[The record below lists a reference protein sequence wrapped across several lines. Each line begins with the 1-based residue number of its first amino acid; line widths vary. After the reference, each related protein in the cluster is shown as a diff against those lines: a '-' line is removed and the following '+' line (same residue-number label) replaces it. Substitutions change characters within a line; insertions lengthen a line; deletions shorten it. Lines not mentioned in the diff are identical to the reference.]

1 MADSFYGQFQSEHEF
16 QSAIFNDDQERKA
29 VLKRL
34 GYEEN
39 MVSNRRALF
48 SDPDIIAQLESAPEN
63 HPFKLLLRA
72 NGWGTV
78 YHPGGGIPKERKERG
93 RYPFKRKERGRYPFK
108 RCFILLAFG
117 YATNRANC
125 FC

>member
-1 MADSFYGQFQSEHEF
+1 MPVNGLDEFFGEFESEHEF
-16 QSAIFNDDQERKA
+16 SSDVFNESEKRKA

-48 SDPDIIAQLESAPEN
+48 ISQDIIEQLEGVPKN

-72 NGWGTV
+72 NGYGTV
-78 YHPGGGIPKERKERG
+78 LHRSGDTSTL
-93 RYPFKRKERGRYPFK
+93 PF
-108 RCFILLAFG
+108 L
-117 YATNRANC
+117 
-125 FC
+125 